1 MYFCTKLQ
9 ALSHKTLVTLLGTDP
24 SQNPDHPLPTL
35 HPHVTY
41 AYSKHLWMSNQ
52 KEQAFRYFILQFFK
66 ISSQTYW
73 VLKLL
78 YSITARQL
86 HHFVQ
91 ASLQPQSL
99 SSVSTT
105 PASTPEEPDK
115 HVELGKL
122 LAR

>member
-1 MYFCTKLQ
+1 
-9 ALSHKTLVTLLGTDP
+9 VTLLGTDP

-52 KEQAFRYFILQFFK
+52 KEQAFRYGYFLCYSNSIIQSYNRFILNF
-66 ISSQTYW
+66 
-73 VLKLL
+73 
-78 YSITARQL
+78 RQL

-99 SSVSTT
+99 SSISTT
-105 PASTPEEPDK
+105 PASTPEEPDR